1 MSLADNEISNQQLRQ
16 GVRSMHARLMGQL
29 GMSVEERTHIGADRH
44 CDGYRIENEKE
55 YVPKSTGTLANR
67 TVLVTLQ

>member
-1 MSLADNEISNQQLRQ
+1 
-16 GVRSMHARLMGQL
+16 MHARLMGQL